1 MLAFG
6 EYVLRKNEI
15 PPLPS
20 TYEIADKYFFFQTYG
35 LPLLYL
41 EGYYWPRKRT
51 YRSLTNVVLQRTLSE
66 IYLGSSTVRCILI
79 NIILT
84 FF

>member
-20 TYEIADKYFFFQTYG
+20 TYEIADKYFFSDLWASSAVLG
-35 LPLLYL
+35 RLLL
-41 EGYYWPRKRT
+41 A
-51 YRSLTNVVLQRTLSE
+51 
-66 IYLGSSTVRCILI
+66 
-79 NIILT
+79 
-84 FF
+84 

>member
-20 TYEIADKYFFFQTYG
+20 TYEIADKYFFFRLMGFLCCTWKAIIG
-35 LPLLYL
+35 L
-41 EGYYWPRKRT
+41 GNGRT
-51 YRSLTNVVLQRTLSE
+51 DP
-66 IYLGSSTVRCILI
+66 
-79 NIILT
+79 
-84 FF
+84 